1 MNEQKEQELRRQL
14 GALGQ
19 QRIADDIDLWPA
31 IRDQIQQSARRR
43 RARQRRLRLGLLS
56 LLGLLILASALLA
69 FSPQARAAVQQYQKF
84 AMILIGA
91 QPVQNLDTQAPPPQ
105 NGPTPAAT
113 EKRIP
118 LNMSQAE
125 IQSRLPFALP
135 VPGWLPEGLTY
146 QGGSVAEEP
155 SGKACGQ
162 AICST
167 STPIYDIV
175 LSYGWEDPSEGGLDL
190 QIWSGQPSGGY
201 VFPQSAEQS
210 VQVNGRAA
218 TYVLQ
223 TWEADPQASQ
233 MTPGSLQALSWQD
246 QKGFT
251 YLLTT
256 GSLKLSSPDLIR
268 MAESIKP
275 ATGG

>member
-31 IRDQIQQSARRR
+31 IRNRIQQSAASERTRH
-43 RARQRRLRLGLLS
+43 RRLRFGLL
-56 LLGLLILASALLA
+56 LPLGLLILAAALLA
-69 FSPQARAAVQQYQKF
+69 VSPQARAAVQQYQKF
-84 AMILIGA
+84 AMILMGA
-91 QPVQNLDTQAPPPQ
+91 QPVQDLDTQAPSPQ
-105 NGPTPAAT
+105 NGPTPAST
-113 EKRIP
+113 EKRIL

-146 QGGSVAEEP
+146 QGGSVAEDP
-155 SGKACGQ
+155 SGKACVQ

-175 LSYGWEDPSEGGLDL
+175 LSYGWGDPSKGGMNL
-190 QIWSGQPSGGY
+190 QIWWGQPSGGY

-223 TWEADPQASQ
+223 TWSADPQAGH
-233 MTPGSLQALSWQD
+233 MNTGGSQALSWQD
-246 QKGFT
+246 QNGFT

-256 GSLKLSSPDLIR
+256 GNLELTRQDLIR
-268 MAESIKP
+268 IAESIKP
-275 ATGG
+275 SAG

>member
-1 MNEQKEQELRRQL
+1 M
-14 GALGQ
+14 
-19 QRIADDIDLWPA
+19 
-31 IRDQIQQSARRR
+31 
-43 RARQRRLRLGLLS
+43 
-56 LLGLLILASALLA
+56 
-69 FSPQARAAVQQYQKF
+69 
-84 AMILIGA
+84 
-91 QPVQNLDTQAPPPQ
+91 
-105 NGPTPAAT
+105 T
-113 EKRIP
+113 EKRILP
-118 LNMSQAE
+118 NMSQAE

-135 VPGWLPEGLTY
+135 LPGWLPEGLTY
-146 QGGSVAEEP
+146 QGGLVVEDP

-162 AICST
+162 ANCST

-175 LSYGWEDPSEGGLDL
+175 LTYDREDPSKGGLNL

-210 VQVNGRAA
+210 VQINGRAA

-223 TWEADPQASQ
+223 TWEADPQAGQ
-233 MTPGSLQALSWQD
+233 MTPGGLQALSWQD